1 MLPYVYEAMFYCPEN
16 GILMIII
23 GRGICCVTQFL
34 VGKKNKTENTLAKVR
49 REFPKGYQLME
60 SLGETDYH
68 HLRPCSQVPDSLCH

>member
-34 VGKKNKTENTLAKVR
+34 VGKKTKQKTL
-49 REFPKGYQLME
+49 
-60 SLGETDYH
+60 
-68 HLRPCSQVPDSLCH
+68 